1 MLWGLRPF
9 QSHPFGTATA
19 SGLQT
24 SKTERRPKPW
34 SSVPRLRTS
43 ESHGG
48 GSLARPA
55 RGMGAPRGGARR
67 GRGRGSY
74 GSTPGKLRTR
84 VNKPRRRLGL
94 LLQAGRRVTSRF
106 PGASRPAGRS
116 PRPSLA
122 RRLCPRSRGPARSLP
137 PRAPQA
143 RKASRFSPEAPGTSL
158 TPVQLEGRDY
168 AVAAQ
173 ELLPSFPTCENR
185 RLR

>member
-24 SKTERRPKPW
+24 FIRPKEDQRPV
-34 SSVPRLRTS
+34 SQFRGSRPS
-43 ESHGG
+43 ESQGG

-74 GSTPGKLRTR
+74 SSTPGKLRTR

-94 LLQAGRRVTSRF
+94 RLQAGRRVTSRF
-106 PGASRPAGRS
+106 PGASRPGRQVPAALACPPPVSEEQWAGEEPPS
-116 PRPSLA
+116 P
-122 RRLCPRSRGPARSLP
+122 GP
-137 PRAPQA
+137 PRL
-143 RKASRFSPEAPGTSL
+143 SPEAPGTSL
-158 TPVQLEGRDY
+158 TPVQLEGRNY

-173 ELLPSFPTCENR
+173 ELLPSFPTCETR
-185 RLR
+185 GLR